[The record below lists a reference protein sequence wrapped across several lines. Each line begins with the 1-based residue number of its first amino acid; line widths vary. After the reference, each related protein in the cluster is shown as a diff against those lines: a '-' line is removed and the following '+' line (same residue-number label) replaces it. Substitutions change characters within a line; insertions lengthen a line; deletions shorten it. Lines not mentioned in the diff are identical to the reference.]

1 MDYYFARGRVNS
13 DTERES
19 VLFVN
24 NCGYYKGLDE
34 RLEIRRP
41 MGRQD
46 FHLLFCVNGAI
57 EVEEERLTGGDLF
70 LFYPRERQNYTYL
83 PTADSVYY
91 WVHFTGTEVFSLL
104 ERAGIRSGKHVCQSR
119 LSDLESLFSML
130 AAGLGEKNPATE
142 PLAAGLM
149 CAILM
154 LLPNAKMPTSPFA
167 GAVRRLEDFSAEVS
181 IGELADMYKMSNGHF
196 IRSFRSYFGVSPYQY
211 RRKKQIQF
219 AKMLLAN
226 SSLSVAR
233 VAARAG
239 FEDPLYFSRLFR
251 KYVGKSPL
259 QYRRSP

>member
-1 MDYYFARGRVNS
+1 MDYYFARGRINS
-13 DTERES
+13 DGERES
-19 VLFVN
+19 DLFVN

-46 FHLLFCVNGAI
+46 FQLLFCVNGTI
-57 EVEEERLTGGDLF
+57 EVEGDRLTGGDLF
-70 LFYPRERQNYTYL
+70 LFCPREKQNYTYL
-83 PTADSVYY
+83 PTTDSVYY
-91 WVHFTGTEVFSLL
+91 WVHFTGTQVFSLL
-104 ERAGIRSGKHVCQSR
+104 ERAGIRSGKHSCRSR
-119 LSDLESLFSML
+119 VSDLESLFSLL
-130 AAGLGEKNPATE
+130 ATGLGEKTPVAE

-154 LLPNAKMPTSPFA
+154 LLPNAKMPTSPFS
-167 GAVRRLEDFSAEVS
+167 GAVRKLEDFSIDVS
-181 IGELADMYKMSNGHF
+181 VSELADMYKMSKGHF
-196 IRSFRSYFGVSPYQY
+196 IRTFRNYFGVSPYQY

-239 FEDPLYFSRLFR
+239 FDDPLYFSRLFK
-251 KYVGKSPL
+251 KYAGKSPL
-259 QYRRSP
+259 QYRRNP